1 MRRVVAPRE
10 NPLLLSPLCLFVD
23 QGALERAVVDELTYP
38 ASVRPCPLH
47 IDDQVGV
54 EPTHNSL
61 VDLLA
66 VVLAVVSESF
76 LLPRRGPAAATHLS
90 SEVSSPGKAG
100 LLHLPGRNLPLAI
113 GQIARHGEGLSIL
126 LYPQRHAMAAL
137 FAIPVSYTHLTLP

>member
-1 MRRVVAPRE
+1 MRGVVAPRE

-23 QGALERAVVDELTYP
+23 QGALERAVIDELTHP

-47 IDDQVGV
+47 VDNQVGV

-76 LLPRRGPAAATHLS
+76 LLPRRDPAAAPHLS
-90 SEVSSPGKAG
+90 PEVSSPWQAG
-100 LLHLPGRNLPLAI
+100 LWHLARRNLPLAI
-113 GQIARHGEGLSIL
+113 
-126 LYPQRHAMAAL
+126 
-137 FAIPVSYTHLTLP
+137 